1 MTLKYREHAFEIAV
15 GMSYRRF
22 ESVIFASS
30 PCVESPNGYVATAY
44 RMIALELTAPWMHW
58 RLDRRALTVNWS
70 DGVVSLL
77 VLKPTLSAR
86 CLVIPGSWASCG
98 PCRA

>member
-1 MTLKYREHAFEIAV
+1 MTLKYREHAGVGGYSYTCLPIPWVGAV

-58 RLDRRALTVNWS
+58 RLDRRVLTVNWTR
-70 DGVVSLL
+70 LQ
-77 VLKPTLSAR
+77 P
-86 CLVIPGSWASCG
+86 
-98 PCRA
+98 

>member
-30 PCVESPNGYVATAY
+30 PCVESPNGYVATGSMLEAPPLTRTR
-44 RMIALELTAPWMHW
+44 RMPVVLG
-58 RLDRRALTVNWS
+58 
-70 DGVVSLL
+70 GVSC
-77 VLKPTLSAR
+77 KPE
-86 CLVIPGSWASCG
+86 V
-98 PCRA
+98 